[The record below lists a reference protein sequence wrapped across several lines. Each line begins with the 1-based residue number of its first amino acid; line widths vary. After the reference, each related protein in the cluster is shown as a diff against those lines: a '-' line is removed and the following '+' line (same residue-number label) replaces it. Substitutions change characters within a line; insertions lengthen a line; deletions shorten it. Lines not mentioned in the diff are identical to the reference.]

1 MTQKTH
7 LADEWDTLPDT
18 KPATEEAIRKAQ
30 EIRVEEEFD
39 RLLNDWYADEPPT
52 QKIKPLRGGDIE
64 TRTNDQR
71 TVPLAHPISGTRVRH
86 PEAARKT
93 R

>member
-30 EIRVEEEFD
+30 ELRVEEEFD
-39 RLLNDWYADEPPT
+39 RLLNDWYHDEPPT
-52 QKIKPLRGGDIE
+52 QKITPLKERGGNE
-64 TRTNDQR
+64 TQQNDR
-71 TVPLAHPISGTRVRH
+71 LTIPLAHSASGHGFRRPTRQG
-86 PEAARKT
+86 
-93 R
+93 